1 MNINNILKSYPRNK
15 IELPPEYE
23 KRYFAEINNGRSGKT
38 IFNRAVLLL
47 ESWMHRMI
55 AKKNAP
61 GESLLEIGAGTL
73 NHLKYEKNIGAYDV
87 IEPFHYLANPQTQ
100 ASFALLR
107 SFYQDIEEIDPAK
120 KYNRIISVAVLE
132 HLVNLP
138 KIIAKSGL
146 LLDEGGIFQ
155 AGIPCEGEFLWHF
168 TSSLSTGLS
177 FRIRTG
183 LNYST
188 LMKYEH
194 INSSTEIIE
203 ICKYFFKNVK
213 IKRFPIQL
221 KNLSLYIYIEAS
233 NPVLERC
240 REFGSKNEY

>member
-1 MNINNILKSYPRNK
+1 MHINNILSSYPRNK

-23 KRYFAEINNGRSGKT
+23 KCYSAEINNGRAGKT
-38 IFNRAVLLL
+38 IFNKAVLLL

-55 AKKNAP
+55 AKKNSV

-73 NHLKYEKNIGAYDV
+73 NHIKYEKNIGAYDA
-87 IEPFHYLANPQTQ
+87 IEPFDYLNNHVTQT
-100 ASFALLR
+100 SFALLR
-107 SFYQDIEEIDPAK
+107 SFYQDIEEIDPSN
-120 KYNRIISVAVLE
+120 KYNRIVSIAVLE

-168 TSSLSTGLS
+168 TSSLSSGLS
-177 FRIRTG
+177 FRLRTG

-188 LMKYEH
+188 LMRYEH
-194 INSSTEIIE
+194 INSATEIIE
-203 ICKYFFKNVK
+203 ICKYFFKNVRT
-213 IKRFPIQL
+213 KRFPIQL
-221 KNLSLYIYIEAS
+221 KNMSLYIYIEAS
-233 NPVLERC
+233 NPILERC